1 MIQTGIVD
9 STVFSN
15 LSLFYIEL
23 GDLEKALKV
32 CQNASQFDSKN
43 EYAYHNL
50 ASVCFRLGDYEN
62 AIKYSQDALKI
73 NNKFAHSLKL
83 LASIYHIL
91 GDTEQ
96 GENYKKRAIAC
107 GIQKKD
113 IENSINYFLG

>member
-1 MIQTGIVD
+1 MKNPSS
-9 STVFSN
+9 STKT
-15 LSLFYIEL
+15 LGYYEKFY
-23 GDLEKALKV
+23 
-32 CQNASQFDSKN
+32 KN
-43 EYAYHNL
+43 E
-50 ASVCFRLGDYEN
+50 
-62 AIKYSQDALKI
+62 IKYSQDALKI

-83 LASIYHIL
+83 LAIIYHIL